1 MPTGYF
7 GLVLHAHLPFVRHPE
22 DPTVM
27 EEEWLYEAIT
37 GTYLPLLQM
46 FEGLITD
53 GVPYR
58 CTVSLS
64 APLITMLTDDLLKER
79 YAGYIDDLIELG
91 DRELERTQPEP
102 QYHRLAQMYSDRFK
116 SLRHTWRCHEGNL
129 VQAFRHLQ
137 EAGRVE
143 VITSTATH
151 AFFPLM
157 DRNWAAIRAQVHT
170 AADLYERHFGRRSLG
185 MWLGECGYVPGVDE
199 LLREAAVRYFMVD
212 THGILFADQRPVH
225 GVYAPLYCPT
235 GVAAFGRD
243 TESSE
248 QVWSA
253 KHGYPGDPH
262 YRDFYRD
269 IGFDLPM
276 DYIAPYIHPE
286 GHRMAT
292 GFKYHA
298 ITHDKLHDKWVYD
311 PDIARGKAGLHAS
324 HFRGNMEKQAQRL
337 MDTAGF
343 SGERPPMILSPY
355 DAELYGHWWYEG
367 PTFLGDLFRQ
377 LHHDQSSIQP
387 ITPGDYLERHPTNQV
402 ATPCASSWGAKGYN
416 QQWLNETNAWTY
428 RHIHAAAER
437 MVELARRH
445 ATDTDVATTRALN
458 QAARELMLA
467 QSSDWT
473 FIMSTGT
480 TVPYATRR
488 FNEHIVRF
496 NRLYDSL
503 SAGGPVD
510 PSFLAGLEAQDN
522 IFPNVDYRIYAS

>member
-7 GLVLHAHLPFVRHPE
+7 SLVLHAHLPFVRHPE

-27 EEEWLYEAIT
+27 EEAWLYEAIT

-46 FEGLITD
+46 FEGLVAD
-53 GVPYR
+53 GVRFR

-64 APLITMLTDDLLKER
+64 PPLISMLTDDLLKER
-79 YAGYIDDLIELG
+79 YADFIDDLIVLAG
-91 DRELERTQPEP
+91 KELERTKHEP
-102 QYHRLAQMYSDRFK
+102 QYHRLAQMYMDRFH

-129 VQAFRHLQ
+129 VRAFRRLQ
-137 EAGRVE
+137 ESGHLE
-143 VITSTATH
+143 VITATATH
-151 AFFPLM
+151 GFFPLL
-157 DRNWAAIRAQVHT
+157 DRNWAALRAQVHT
-170 AADLYERHFGRRSLG
+170 AADTYEQHFGCRPKG
-185 MWLGECGYVPGVDE
+185 IWLGECGYVPGCDE
-199 LLREAAVRYFMVD
+199 LLREAAIRYFFVD
-212 THGILFADQRPVH
+212 THAILYADRKPAY
-225 GVYAPLYCPT
+225 GVYAPIYCSS

-269 IGFDLPM
+269 IGFDLPV
-276 DYIAPYIHPE
+276 DYIGPHIHPE

-337 MDTAGF
+337 ASHMD
-343 SGERPPMILSPY
+343 RPPVIISPY

-367 PTFLGDLFRQ
+367 PQFLGDLFRQ
-377 LHHDQSSIQP
+377 IHFDQSSIEA
-387 ITPGDYLERHPTNQV
+387 ITPGDYLDRHPTNQL
-402 ATPCASSWGAKGYN
+402 ATPCLSSWGAKGYAE
-416 QQWLNETNAWTY
+416 QWCNETNAWTW
-428 RHIHAAAER
+428 RHVHAAGER
-437 MVELARRH
+437 MVELARRYPLGSPNQLQS
-445 ATDTDVATTRALN
+445 RALK
-458 QAARELMLA
+458 QAARELLLA
-467 QSSDWT
+467 QSSDWQ

-496 NRLYDSL
+496 TKLYDGL
-503 SAGGPVD
+503 KDGKVD
-510 PSFLAGLEAQDN
+510 EPFLKQLEAQDN
-522 IFPNVDYRIYAS
+522 IFPDVDYRLYAS